1 MATKNRILLKKS
13 SVVGK
18 IPSASDV
25 EFGELAL
32 NFSDG
37 RLYFKNSD
45 NNVDFF
51 ESGTGSASLL
61 PFAANEGDFG
71 SVTSNTSDFSFELG
85 SLSDNESF
93 LQDLGDLTPDPI
105 EQLQE
110 NEDSLSL
117 FLRDNDLGETNDPNI
132 TKSFT
137 LTSLNDTPTE
147 SFDLGLVT
155 LTGTFKPDRFV
166 LSSFTVSN
174 LPIGT
179 AGELAF
185 VTDEV
190 NGPSP
195 AFFDGSD
202 WRRMSDNQIVSN
214 D

>member
-110 NEDSLSL
+110 SEDSLSL

-137 LTSLNDTPTE
+137 LTALNDTPTE

-166 LSSFTVSN
+166 LSSFTVST
-174 LPIGT
+174 LPLGT
-179 AGELAF
+179 TGELAF
-185 VTDEV
+185 ITDEV
-190 NGPSP
+190 NGPAP